1 MPNAVLYTWNNFLSY
16 FNELRKYTIKLVDQ
30 VITAGNCVVDVVG

>member
-30 VITAGNCVVDVVG
+30 VIMAGNGVVDVVG

>member
-16 FNELRKYTIKLVDQ
+16 FSEFRKYTIKLVDQ
-30 VITAGNCVVDVVG
+30 VITAGNGVVDVVG